1 MPAISIRGARESYF
15 RWSNQFRGGRM
26 WRILVSV
33 LTGILLTDVSLAQ
46 GSAQAQA
53 RESLWQSNS
62 VFAVQSHAQLKFEP
76 STTASPLTNRSG
88 NRNLAQATVANQ
100 LEDGTIIPVSLVK
113 PVGAR
118 KNQSGDEVMARTEWD
133 VTSEDGVVVLPVG
146 SMVVG
151 HITEV
156 SVCSREHKVSAVRIV
171 FDHALLTDG
180 TSLSMVLGIEA
191 IGRVQEND
199 ASEVEVEL
207 GPSGERRALAT
218 RAMATPASM
227 GGIMLRDALA
237 LMKAAANPAQTTAV
251 TEPLTSS
258 SQGVLGL
265 PNLILSAEVS
275 GSTRVSVVSS
285 RNTNVRLNPGTEMI
299 LRLSAREAV
308 LGR

>member
-1 MPAISIRGARESYF
+1 
-15 RWSNQFRGGRM
+15 M

-33 LTGILLTDVSLAQ
+33 LTGVLLTDASLAQ

-53 RESLWQSNS
+53 RESAWLSNS
-62 VFAVQSHAQLKFEP
+62 AFAEQFHAQIRFAT
-76 STTASPLTNRSG
+76 STTAIPLTNRSG
-88 NRNLAQATVANQ
+88 NRNRTEATVASQ
-100 LEDGTIIPVSLVK
+100 LEDGIIIPVSLVK

-118 KNQSGDEVMARTEWD
+118 KNQSGDKVIARTEGD
-133 VTSEDGVVVLPVG
+133 VTSGDGVVVLPVG
-146 SMVVG
+146 SMIVG
-151 HITEV
+151 HITDV
-156 SVCSREHKVSAVRIV
+156 AVCSREHEVSAVRIV
-171 FDHALLTDG
+171 FDHVLLPDG
-180 TSLSMVLGIEA
+180 ASVSMALGIQA
-191 IGRVQEND
+191 IGRAQENG

-207 GPSGERRALAT
+207 GPRGERRALAT

-237 LMKAAANPAQTTAV
+237 RMKAAANPEQAMAV

-285 RNTNVRLNPGTEMI
+285 GNTNVRLNAGTEMI
-299 LRLSAREAV
+299 LRLNSREGV

>member
-1 MPAISIRGARESYF
+1 MS
-15 RWSNQFRGGRM
+15 
-26 WRILVSV
+26 RILVSV
-33 LTGILLTDVSLAQ
+33 LTGVLLTDASLAP

-53 RESLWQSNS
+53 RDAVWQSNS
-62 VFAVQSHAQLKFEP
+62 VSAEPSHAQLRFAT
-76 STTASPLTNRSG
+76 STTAGPLTNRSG
-88 NRNLAQATVANQ
+88 DRNRAQATVASQ
-100 LEDGTIIPVSLVK
+100 LEDGTIIHVSLVK

-118 KNQSGDEVMARTEWD
+118 KSQSGDEVIAKTEWD

-180 TSLSMVLGIEA
+180 ASVSMPLGIQA
-191 IGRVQEND
+191 IGRAQEQEND

-207 GPSGERRALAT
+207 GSSGERRALAT
-218 RAMATPASM
+218 RALATPASM
-227 GGIMLRDALA
+227 GGVMLRDALA
-237 LMKAAANPAQTTAV
+237 RMKTAADSAQATAP
-251 TEPLTSS
+251 TQPLTSS
-258 SQGVLGL
+258 SQGVLGF

-285 RNTNVRLNPGTEMI
+285 RNTNVRLNTGTEMI
-299 LRLSAREAV
+299 LRLNAREAFF
-308 LGR
+308 GR

>member
-1 MPAISIRGARESYF
+1 
-15 RWSNQFRGGRM
+15 M

-33 LTGILLTDVSLAQ
+33 LTGVLLTDASLAQ

-53 RESLWQSNS
+53 RESAWLSNS
-62 VFAVQSHAQLKFEP
+62 VSAEQSPAQIRFAT
-76 STTASPLTNRSG
+76 STTATPLTNRSG
-88 NRNLAQATVANQ
+88 DRNRAHATDASQ
-100 LEDGTIIPVSLVK
+100 LEDGTIIPVSLVT

-118 KNQSGDEVMARTEWD
+118 KNQSGNEVIAKTERD

-151 HITEV
+151 HITDV
-156 SVCSREHKVSAVRIV
+156 SVCSRVHGVSAVRIV
-171 FDHALLTDG
+171 FDHVLLTDG
-180 TSLSMVLGIEA
+180 TSVSMALGIQA
-191 IGRVQEND
+191 IGRMQENG

-207 GPSGERRALAT
+207 GSSGERRALAT

-237 LMKAAANPAQTTAV
+237 RMKAAASPARAMAV
-251 TEPLTSS
+251 TESLTSS
-258 SQGVLGL
+258 GQGVFGL

-275 GSTRVSVVSS
+275 GSTPVSVVSS
-285 RNTNVRLNPGTEMI
+285 RNINVRLNAGTEML
-299 LRLSAREAV
+299 LRLNAREGV